1 MYKRQGFVTVTCAC
15 DEQGN
20 VEMADLRVKAEENKD
35 ELAALMITYPST
47 HGDRKS
53 TRLNS
58 SHLKLSR
65 MPSSA

>member
-1 MYKRQGFVTVTCAC
+1 MYKRQKY
-15 DEQGN
+15 GN
-20 VEMADLRVKAEENKD
+20 PVGHATAEISAGSWIHTHNLKTGLGDFLTYTYNKT
-35 ELAALMITYPST
+35 IT
-47 HGDRKS
+47 GDRKS

>member
-1 MYKRQGFVTVTCAC
+1 MYKRQFLFTRGGVTNELLLHLLFYIIITPVITLT
-15 DEQGN
+15 
-20 VEMADLRVKAEENKD
+20 MTKLMYMSENNM
-35 ELAALMITYPST
+35 L
-47 HGDRKS
+47 DRKS